1 LAFPILLSGLGVVH
15 IASERTKYK
24 RGILFAIYT
33 VVFMSR
39 WATFILVLIGL
50 LDHFMKIKARIS
62 KPSG

>member
-1 LAFPILLSGLGVVH
+1 
-15 IASERTKYK
+15 
-24 RGILFAIYT
+24 
-33 VVFMSR
+33 MSR